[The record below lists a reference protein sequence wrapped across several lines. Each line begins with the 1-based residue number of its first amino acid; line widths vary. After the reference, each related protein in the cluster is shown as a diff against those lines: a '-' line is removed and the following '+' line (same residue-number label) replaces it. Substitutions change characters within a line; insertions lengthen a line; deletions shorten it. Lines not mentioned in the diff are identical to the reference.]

1 MTRNELFIKI
11 NSEKADNIFK
21 ELYGNGNTAPSVF
34 TVNTS
39 NDVSGEKSEIE
50 KARHRYAKLLEQ
62 DCFPKAELINTSRD
76 NFSGAKEEYRIFSA
90 PGRTEL
96 AGNHT
101 DHNRGKV
108 LAAAIQPDSVA
119 VVHKRT
125 DNIVFYRS
133 TGFPDVKVK
142 LTDEKGN
149 PDLQPKPEE
158 TGTTESLVRGIAAE
172 LHRRGCPLGG
182 FSANAESTVLPG
194 SGLSS
199 SAAVEVLIGR
209 VFDSLYGEG
218 KRSSLEIAQIG
229 QYAENAYFG
238 KPCGLMDQTACSTG
252 GAVAID
258 FADTANPIVKQI
270 KFDPGALGYALCI
283 VNTGGSHA
291 DLTPDYAS
299 IPAEMKSVAAFFG
312 KSVLREIDKET
323 VISDAAKI
331 RKTLGDRALLR
342 SLHFFNENER
352 VDAMVKALLEMENAD
367 RDTDKKAAFNHY
379 LELVDESGNS
389 SWKLLQNV
397 YPPNTPVSQG
407 ITTALTLTREFFKR
421 QTFRG
426 ACRVHG
432 GGFAGTIQVYLPLHV
447 IEEYRAFIE
456 KVFGTASVT
465 PLRIR
470 QAGAIE
476 LFINGQR
483 ELITSP

>member
-1 MTRNELFIKI
+1 MTKKELSEKI
-11 NSEKADNIFK
+11 NSEKSDNIFK
-21 ELYGNGNTAPSVF
+21 ELYCV
-34 TVNTS
+34 S
-39 NDVSGEKSEIE
+39 NDASQRESEI
-50 KARHRYAKLLEQ
+50 KNIRCRYAKLLKQ
-62 DCFPKAELINTSRD
+62 DGFPEEELANTKNDFR
-76 NFSGAKEEYRIFSA
+76 FFSA

-108 LAAAIQPDSVA
+108 LAASIQLDSAA
-119 VVHKRT
+119 VVQERT
-125 DNIVFYRS
+125 DNIVFFRS

-149 PDLQPKPEE
+149 PDLRSKPEE

-209 VFDSLYGEG
+209 IFDSLYGGG

-258 FADTANPIVKQI
+258 FADIANPIVKQI

-283 VNTGGSHA
+283 VNTSGSHA
-291 DLTPDYAS
+291 DLTSDYAS
-299 IPAEMKSVAAFFG
+299 IPAEMKSAAALLG
-312 KSVLREIDKET
+312 ASVLREIDKET
-323 VISDAAKI
+323 VLSRAAEI
-331 RKTLGDRALLR
+331 RKTTGDRALLR
-342 SLHFFNENER
+342 SLHFFDENER
-352 VDAMVKALLEMENAD
+352 VDAMSKALLEMEEAD
-367 RDTDKKAAFNHY
+367 KDADKKAAFYYY
-379 LELVDESGNS
+379 LELVNESGDS

-397 YPPNTPVSQG
+397 YSPKNPISQG
-407 ITTALTLTREFFKR
+407 ITAALALSRDYFKR

-432 GGFAGTIQVYLPLHV
+432 GGFAGTIQVYLP
-447 IEEYRAFIE
+447 IKSIDEYRVFIE
-456 KVFGTASVT
+456 KIFGAGSVT

-470 QAGAIE
+470 PMGAVE
-476 LFINGQR
+476 LFF
-483 ELITSP
+483 